1 MSQIEASAA
10 VPSTPSRWAELW
22 RKEDWWA
29 IWLGL
34 GIVAV
39 GLVLFQYGTGL
50 RWLAVLPP
58 RWSSGNQLVIHFAE
72 NGLRYVAQFAF
83 WSATFTAALGTM
95 GFKPREFLPAF
106 AFLYLL

>member
-1 MSQIEASAA
+1 MSQIEASAT
-10 VPSTPSRWAELW
+10 VQSNPSRWTELW

-58 RWSSGNQLVIHFAE
+58 RWTS
-72 NGLRYVAQFAF
+72 VAQ
-83 WSATFTAALGTM
+83 L
-95 GFKPREFLPAF
+95 
-106 AFLYLL
+106 